1 MIKDDPS
8 MILKVGTNCGK
19 CIEEAGQKVASKK
32 YMDRLTRPATHIDR
46 TKYNRKRSK
55 KLDYESE

>member
-1 MIKDDPS
+1 